1 MNTICKHKFQNHL
14 KLEYVNWDVKTLFI
28 GTFNPGCCEKE
39 ENSAEWFYGRTDKN
53 MFWNTLGYIYANN
66 PKLGNEG
73 TPELW
78 MSFCKEN
85 KIAVTDL
92 IYEINELDLRNG
104 EDKKNLCS
112 GFSDKK
118 LENYIL
124 QKQITPNKVEDLI
137 NNSPKL
143 ENLKFAYL
151 TRRGADNPWNS
162 LWNPI
167 INICKKGEIKISTL
181 TTPGGFNYFQFN
193 NEYPRT
199 PKNLADIWYK
209 NGFETKK

>member
-1 MNTICKHKFQNHL
+1 MTTICKHKFQDHL
-14 KLEYVNWDVKTLFI
+14 KLDYVNWDVKTLFI

-39 ENSAEWFYGRTDKN
+39 ENSAGWFYGRTDRN

-66 PKLGNEG
+66 PKLGNEKN
-73 TPELW
+73 PELW

-92 IYEINELDLRNG
+92 IYEVNELDLSNG

-124 QKQITPNKVEDLI
+124 QNQVTSSKVEDLI

-143 ENLKFAYL
+143 KKLEFVYL
-151 TRRGADNPWNS
+151 TRRGTDNPWNS

-167 INICKKGEIKISTL
+167 KNACDKREVHTSTL

-193 NEYPRT
+193 DDFPRT
-199 PKNLADIWYK
+199 PENLANIWYK
-209 NGFETKK
+209 NKFKM

>member
-1 MNTICKHKFQNHL
+1 MTTICKHKFQDHL
-14 KLEYVNWDVKTLFI
+14 KLDYVNWDVKTLFI

-39 ENSAEWFYGRTDKN
+39 ENSAEWFYGRTDRN
-53 MFWNTLGYIYANN
+53 MFWNTLGYIYSNN
-66 PKLGNEG
+66 PRLGDERK
-73 TPELW
+73 PELW

-92 IYEINELDLRNG
+92 IYEVNELDLSNG
-104 EDKKNLCS
+104 EDKNNLCS

-124 QKQITPNKVEDLI
+124 QNKVTSSKVENLI

-143 ENLKFAYL
+143 KNVEFVYL

-167 INICKKGEIKISTL
+167 QNICNKREIHISTL

-193 NEYPRT
+193 NDFPRT
-199 PKNLADIWYK
+199 PENLANIWYK
-209 NGFETKK
+209 NDFKM